1 MIHLKPNGDQE
12 IISPFWQQ
20 PKKKSDRQ
28 YWIDMCV
35 ALTGR
40 PFIFWASQFR
50 GLEVQFIKDLYLKS
64 QETNSDKV
72 KYFWKLLRDSK
83 LR

>member
-35 ALTGR
+35 GLTGR
-40 PFIFWASQFR
+40 PFIFSASQFR
-50 GLEVQFIKDLYLKS
+50 GL
-64 QETNSDKV
+64 
-72 KYFWKLLRDSK
+72 
-83 LR
+83 